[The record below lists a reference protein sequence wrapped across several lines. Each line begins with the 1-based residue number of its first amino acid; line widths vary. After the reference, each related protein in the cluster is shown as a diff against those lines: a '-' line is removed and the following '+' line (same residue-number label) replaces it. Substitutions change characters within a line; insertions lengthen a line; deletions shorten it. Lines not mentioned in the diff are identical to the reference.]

1 MPRHTLRPPPIFA
14 LKIKRK
20 ISFATPRTPF
30 GVPLQRRK
38 AAQKQCADNHLRPK
52 GARIENPLYLAIP
65 VPIPV
70 PAQIS
75 AFVPSLFLRRTTLA
89 TIAEHVISEQD

>member
-1 MPRHTLRPPPIFA
+1 MPRRTLRPPPIFA

-20 ISFATPRTPF
+20 VPHAAPRKPF

-52 GARIENPLYLAIP
+52 GARIENPLYLAITFNSQNSRQN
-65 VPIPV
+65 
-70 PAQIS
+70 PAS
-75 AFVPSLFLRRTTLA
+75 KLSPTGKAALA
-89 TIAEHVISEQD
+89 

>member
-1 MPRHTLRPPPIFA
+1 MRPPPIFA

-20 ISFATPRTPF
+20 VSFATPRTPF

-38 AAQKQCADNHLRPK
+38 AVQKQCADNHLRPK

-65 VPIPV
+65 VS
-70 PAQIS
+70 AQIS

-89 TIAEHVISEQD
+89 TIPEHVISEQD